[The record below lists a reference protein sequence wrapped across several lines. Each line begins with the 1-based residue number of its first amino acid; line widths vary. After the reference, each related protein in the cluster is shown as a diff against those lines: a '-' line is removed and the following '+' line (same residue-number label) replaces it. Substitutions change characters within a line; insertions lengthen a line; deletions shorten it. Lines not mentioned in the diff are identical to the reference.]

1 MRPLRRLNDLIR
13 RGSSLPTVSSADSD
27 ISLGGNAVAA
37 TRQGLRWMLY
47 NDRYLDQEILKWG
60 FFEKETTEIFLKLV
74 KPQMIVFDVGANFGY
89 YTALTAARLNS
100 EGHVHAF
107 EPTLHYRTRLFGNLV
122 ANRLESRVTVHP
134 VALSNQT
141 GEAEIRI
148 GNSSATMHPVGEYGS
163 VERIALRRLDDFVVE
178 EKIDRIDLIK
188 VDIDGHEPQFVEGS
202 VRTLTR
208 FRPAIVLEFNEQNL
222 QQHGSSSNIQ
232 RKRLEELDYVLFSE
246 KTGRPFSSPVEFD
259 VECADPRFSA
269 NVWCFPRESSPTQL
283 F

>member
-1 MRPLRRLNDLIR
+1 
-13 RGSSLPTVSSADSD
+13 
-27 ISLGGNAVAA
+27 
-37 TRQGLRWMLY
+37 
-47 NDRYLDQEILKWG
+47 
-60 FFEKETTEIFLKLV
+60 
-74 KPQMIVFDVGANFGY
+74 
-89 YTALTAARLNS
+89 
-100 EGHVHAF
+100 
-107 EPTLHYRTRLFGNLV
+107 
-122 ANRLESRVTVHP
+122 
-134 VALSNQT
+134 
-141 GEAEIRI
+141 
-148 GNSSATMHPVGEYGS
+148 MHPVGEYGS

-222 QQHGSSSNIQ
+222 RQHGSSSNIQ